1 MNYAETGQA
10 APREYDMA
18 QLVRAYGAA
27 AVVGRVMSCGE
38 LRRMRAAENII
49 TAHRSRTASDNW
61 AKWASQNPEQSR
73 VLIAA
78 EKMRDG

>member
-1 MNYAETGQA
+1 MNYAETGQD

-27 AVVGRVMSCGE
+27 AVVGRVMSAGE

-49 TAHRSRTASDNW
+49 TAHRSRTSSDNW